1 MITVPLHRKHGQRGQ
16 ALMEFGLAFMVFLF
30 VMYGIMEFGRMMAS
44 YNILAGAAR
53 EGARYAT
60 VHGSASGSAASSTQI
75 QTVVRNWS
83 LGLDANSVL
92 VTTTWTPGK
101 GPGSKV
107 KVQASYAMV
116 PFSGLI
122 LNNSV
127 TLQSSSQMFIS
138 Q

>member
-1 MITVPLHRKHGQRGQ
+1 MRTLSSNRRHGQRGQ
-16 ALMEFGLAFMVFLF
+16 ALMEFGLAFMVFLM

-60 VHGSASGSAASSTQI
+60 VHGTASGSTASSTDV

-92 VTTTWTPGK
+92 VTTTWSPGK

-107 KVQASYAMV
+107 KVAASYAMV

-122 LNNSV
+122 LKNNM
-127 TLQSSSQMFIS
+127 TLTSSSTMVIS

>member
-1 MITVPLHRKHGQRGQ
+1 MRTLSSNRKHGQRGQ
-16 ALMEFGLAFMVFLF
+16 ALMEFGLAFMVFLM

-60 VHGSASGSAASSTQI
+60 VHGSASGSTASGSQI

-83 LGLDANSVL
+83 LGLDANAVL
-92 VTTTWTPGK
+92 VTTTWTPGN

-107 KVQASYAMV
+107 KVAASYAMV

-122 LNNSV
+122 LKNNM
-127 TLQSSSQMFIS
+127 TLTSSSTMVIS

>member
-1 MITVPLHRKHGQRGQ
+1 
-16 ALMEFGLAFMVFLF
+16 MEFGLAFMVFLM

-60 VHGSASGSAASSTQI
+60 VHGTASGSTASSTDV

-92 VTTTWTPGK
+92 VTTTWSPGK

-107 KVQASYAMV
+107 KVAASYAMV

-122 LNNSV
+122 LKNNM
-127 TLQSSSQMFIS
+127 TLTSSSTMVIS